1 MRDATASAYEL
12 GLACCWLI
20 MRVSYPVST
29 VLSMFIAGGEL
40 LLQLVLSKLGHDVS
54 ILGHS
59 WGEMSPF
66 SAGFRVVVV
75 VVVISFLRTISST
88 PFMDELLL
96 NFFLYLLLVLFL
108 TLVEVCWAKLFV
120 EWSLTIGFALLVDG
134 VSVLFFLGAGLLL
147 GLS

>member
-40 LLQLVLSKLGHDVS
+40 LLVLSKLGHDVS
-54 ILGHS
+54 ILVHS
-59 WGEMSPF
+59 GEGMSPF

-108 TLVEVCWAKLFV
+108 TLVEVCWVKLFV
-120 EWSLTIGFALLVDG
+120 DCSLTIVFELLVDG
-134 VSVLFFLGAGLLL
+134 VSELFFLGLLL